1 MKNKLFIIFIVLF
14 FNFVFFKAL
23 AAESFNFDVTEIQV
37 LENGNKFV
45 GTKRGT
51 ITSSNGIIIKADQFE
66 YDKKLNILN
75 ANGNVEIEDKIN
87 KYLITT
93 RNIIYEKQK
102 EIIYTKGNSK
112 ALSLTDDII
121 ISSEN
126 FNYDR
131 EKNIIIAKKNVIL
144 ENLKEDYK
152 INSDFISY
160 FLTEDKIFSK
170 GKTTGLIKSNY
181 NFESKNVTFLKN
193 SMELFSK
200 EVASFTD
207 KNNFYRLSNFIY
219 SLKKEVLKGEKI
231 LIKSNYKLPKSDE
244 FYFSSAI
251 VDLKN
256 HNFLAKDTEIN
267 IHKGIF
273 DNSKNDPR
281 MKGVSSEKKGNIT
294 TIYKGLFTSC
304 QKNDNCPPW
313 SLKADKIEHDKNKKQ
328 LIYQNALL
336 QIYDF
341 PVLYFP
347 KFFHP
352 DPTVKRQ
359 SGFLQPKLN
368 NSNIL
373 GNSVAIPYFHIL
385 SEDSDITFTPTLFDN
400 DQIMVQ
406 NEFRKI
412 FKNSYLEADFGH
424 TRNYQSSTENN
435 KKKNI
440 SHLFSKFNHNLNLE
454 NFISSKLFLSI
465 QKVTNDTYLKVFDGN
480 IINTD
485 LKPNNLNVLKNELKL
500 ELDHEDYFFESGI
513 ESYESL
519 DKKSSDRYQYI
530 LPYYNFDKVV
540 SQNYFNGSISFNSS
554 GNNDLSDTNIL
565 KTEIINDI
573 NYTGFDIINDY
584 GLKNNLSIY
593 FKNFNAVGKN
603 DSKLKNSPQ
612 IELMSTLKIDSS
624 LPLKKGGSEYMN
636 YLTPKLSML
645 FNPSDMKN
653 HSETKRNINNEN
665 IFDINRLGLTDSL
678 ETGKSLTLGLEYK
691 KEKLKDINKYFEFKL
706 ATVFRD
712 EEENFI
718 PSTSTIGK
726 KTSNLFGSISNNLSD
741 NFNIS
746 YNFAL
751 NNNLNTFDY
760 NKINSTITLNNL
772 VTEFSFIE
780 EGGAIGSTNTF
791 ENKSKYVFDENN
803 SISFKTRRNR
813 KINLTEF
820 YDLVYEYQNDCL
832 TAGIKYN
839 KTYYEDRDL
848 KPTENL
854 LFTITLFPL
863 TSYEQKIN

>member
-14 FNFVFFKAL
+14 FNSIVFKAFS
-23 AAESFNFDVTEIQV
+23 AESFNFDVTEIQI
-37 LENGNKFV
+37 LENGNKFI
-45 GTKRGT
+45 GTKRGK

-75 ANGNVEIEDKIN
+75 ANGNVEIEDNIN
-87 KYLITT
+87 KYIITT
-93 RNIIYEKQK
+93 NNIIYEKQK
-102 EIIYTKGNSK
+102 EIIYTVGNSK

-121 ISSEN
+121 IYSNN
-126 FNYDR
+126 FNYNR
-131 EKNIIIAKKNVIL
+131 KQNIIIAEKNVIL
-144 ENLKEDYK
+144 ENKKEDYK

-160 FLTEDKIFSK
+160 FLTENKIFSK
-170 GKTTGLIKSNY
+170 GKTNGLIKSKY
-181 NFESKNVTFLKN
+181 NFDSKDVTFLRN
-193 SMELFSK
+193 SMELYSK

-207 KNNFYRLSNFIY
+207 KNNFYKLSNFIY
-219 SLKKEVLKGEKI
+219 SIKKDELKGEKI

-251 VDLKN
+251 IDLKN
-256 HNFLAKDTEIN
+256 QNFLAKDTEIN
-267 IHKGIF
+267 IHKEIF

-281 MKGVSSEKKGNIT
+281 MKGLSSKKEGNIT

-313 SLKADKIEHDKNKKQ
+313 SLKAEKIEHNKNKKQ
-328 LIYQNALL
+328 LIYENAFL

-359 SGFLQPKLN
+359 SGLLQPKLS

-373 GNSVAIPYFHIL
+373 GSSVAIPYFHIL

-400 DQIMVQ
+400 DQIMIQ

-412 FKNSYLEADFGH
+412 FKNSYFEADFGH
-424 TRNYQSSTENN
+424 IRNYESSIENK

-440 SHLFSKFNHNLNLE
+440 SHLFSKFNHDLNLD
-454 NFISSKLFLSI
+454 NFISSKLFVSI

-500 ELDHEDYFFESGI
+500 ELDHENYFFESGI

-519 DKKSSDRYQYI
+519 NKKSNDRYQYI
-530 LPYYNFDKVV
+530 LPYYNYDKIFT
-540 SQNYFNGSISFNSS
+540 QNYFNGSISFNSS
-554 GNNDLSDTNIL
+554 GNNDLNDTNIL
-565 KTEIINDI
+565 KTQIINDI

-593 FKNFNAVGKN
+593 FKNLNAVGKN

-624 LPLKKGGSEYMN
+624 LPLKKRGSEFMN

-645 FNPSDMKN
+645 INPSDMKD

-678 ETGKSLTLGLEYK
+678 ETGRSLTLGLEYK

-712 EEENFI
+712 EEEIFI

-726 KTSNLFGSISNNLSD
+726 KTSNLFGSISNNFSD
-741 NFNIS
+741 NFDVN

>member
-1 MKNKLFIIFIVLF
+1 MKNKLFTILIVLF
-14 FNFVFFKAL
+14 FNSVFFKAL
-23 AAESFNFDVTEIQV
+23 GAEAFNFDVTEIQI
-37 LENGNKFV
+37 LENGNKFI
-45 GTKRGT
+45 GIKRGT
-51 ITSSNGIIIKADQFE
+51 ITSGNGIIIKADQFE

-87 KYLITT
+87 QYLITT
-93 RNIIYEKQK
+93 NRIIYEKQK
-102 EIIYTKGNSK
+102 ENIYTKGNSR

-121 ISSEN
+121 IYSKD
-126 FNYDR
+126 FNYNR
-131 EKNIIIAKKNVIL
+131 KKNIIIAEKNVIL
-144 ENLKEDYK
+144 ESQKEDYK
-152 INSDFISY
+152 IKSDFISY
-160 FLTEDKIFSK
+160 ILTENKIFSK
-170 GKTTGLIKSNY
+170 GKTTGLIKSKY
-181 NFESKNVTFLKN
+181 NFDSKDVTFLKN

-200 EVASFTD
+200 EVTSFTD
-207 KNNFYRLSNFIY
+207 KNNFYKLSNFIY
-219 SLKKEVLKGEKI
+219 SIKKEELKGEKI

-256 HNFLAKDTEIN
+256 QNFLAKDTEIN
-267 IHKGIF
+267 IHKEIF

-281 MKGVSSEKKGNIT
+281 MKGLSSEKKGNIT

-328 LIYQNALL
+328 LIYKNALL

-359 SGFLQPKLN
+359 SGLLQPKLN

-373 GNSVAIPYFHIL
+373 GSSVAIPYFHIL

-412 FKNSYLEADFGH
+412 FKNSYFEADFGH
-424 TRNYQSSTENN
+424 IRNYESSTENN

-440 SHLFSKFNHNLNLE
+440 SHLFSKFNHNLNLD

-465 QKVTNDTYLKVFDGN
+465 QKVTNDTYLKIFDGN

-500 ELDHEDYFFESGI
+500 ELDHENYFFESGI

-519 DKKSSDRYQYI
+519 NKESNDRYQYI
-530 LPYYNFDKVV
+530 LPYYNFDKIF

-554 GNNDLSDTNIL
+554 GNNDLNDTNVL
-565 KTEIINDI
+565 KTQIVNDV

-584 GLKNNLSIY
+584 GLKNNFSVY
-593 FKNFNAVGKN
+593 FKNLNAVGKN

-624 LPLKKGGSEYMN
+624 LPLKKGGSEYMD
-636 YLTPKLSML
+636 YLTPKLSIL
-645 FNPSDMKN
+645 VNPSDMKN

-718 PSTSTIGK
+718 PSTSTIGR

-741 NFNIS
+741 NFNIN

>member
-1 MKNKLFIIFIVLF
+1 MKNKLLIIFVVLF
-14 FNFVFFKAL
+14 LNSLSFKAL
-23 AAESFNFDVTEIQV
+23 ATETFNFDVTEIQI
-37 LENGNKFV
+37 LENGNKFI

-51 ITSSNGIIIKADQFE
+51 IISSNGIIIKADQFE
-66 YDKKLNILN
+66 YDKNLDILK
-75 ANGNVEIEDKIN
+75 ANGNVEIEDEIN

-93 RNIIYEKQK
+93 SNITYEKQK
-102 EIIYTKGNSK
+102 EFIYTRGNSK
-112 ALSLTDDII
+112 ASSLLNDII
-121 ISSEN
+121 IYAKD
-126 FNYDR
+126 FNYNR
-131 EKNIIIAKKNVIL
+131 KKNIIIAKKNVIL
-144 ENLKEDYK
+144 ENQKDDYK
-152 INSDFISY
+152 IKSDFISY
-160 FLTEDKIFSK
+160 FLNENKIFSK
-170 GKTTGLIKSNY
+170 GKTTGLIKSKY
-181 NFESKNVTFLKN
+181 NFNSKDITFFKN

-200 EVASFTD
+200 EDTSFTD
-207 KNNFYRLSNFIY
+207 KNNFYKLSNFSY
-219 SLKKEVLKGEKI
+219 SFNKEELKGEKI
-231 LIKSNYKLPKSDE
+231 FIKSNFKLPKSDE

-256 HNFLAKDTEIN
+256 QNFLAKDTEIN

-281 MKGVSSEKKGNIT
+281 LKGVSSQKQGNIT
-294 TIYKGLFTSC
+294 TINKGLFTSC

-328 LIYQNALL
+328 LIYKNALL

-359 SGFLQPKLN
+359 SGLLQPKLN

-373 GNSVAIPYFHIL
+373 GSSVAIPYFHIL
-385 SEDSDITFTPTLFDN
+385 SEDSDITFTPTLFDS
-400 DQIMVQ
+400 DQVMIQ

-412 FKNSYLEADFGH
+412 FKNSYFEADFGH
-424 TRNYQSSTENN
+424 IRNYESSIENK

-440 SHLFSKFNHNLNLE
+440 SHLFSKFNHNLNLD
-454 NFISSKLFLSI
+454 NFISSKLSLSI

-485 LKPNNLNVLKNELKL
+485 LKPSNLNVLKNEIKL
-500 ELDHEDYFFESGI
+500 ELNHENYFFESGI
-513 ESYESL
+513 ESYEDL
-519 DKKSSDRYQYI
+519 NKKSNDRYQYI
-530 LPYYNFDKVV
+530 LPYYNFDKIF
-540 SQNYFNGSISFNSS
+540 SQNFLNGSLSFSSS
-554 GNNDLSDTNIL
+554 GNNDLNDTNVL
-565 KTEIINDI
+565 KTKIINDI
-573 NYTGFDIINDY
+573 NYTGFDFINNY

-593 FKNFNAVGKN
+593 FKNLNAVGKN
-603 DSKLKNSPQ
+603 DSNLKNSPQ

-624 LPLKKGGSEYMN
+624 LPLKKRGSKYLN
-636 YLTPKLSML
+636 YITPKLSML
-645 FNPSDMKN
+645 VNPSDMKN
-653 HSETKRNINNEN
+653 HSETKRKINNEN

-712 EEENFI
+712 EKETFI
-718 PSTSTIGK
+718 PSTSTIDK
-726 KTSNLFGSISNNLSD
+726 KTSNLFGSISNNFSD
-741 NFNIS
+741 NLNLNYDFS
-746 YNFAL
+746 L

-772 VTEFSFIE
+772 ITEFSFIE

-791 ENKSKYVFDENN
+791 ENKSKYMFDEKN

-863 TSYEQKIN
+863 TSYEQKVN